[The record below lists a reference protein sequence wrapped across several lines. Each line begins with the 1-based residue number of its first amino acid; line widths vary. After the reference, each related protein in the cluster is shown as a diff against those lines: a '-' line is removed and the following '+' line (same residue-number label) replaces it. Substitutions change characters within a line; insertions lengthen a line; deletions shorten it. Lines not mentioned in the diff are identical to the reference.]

1 VLLIGSLAGAVWF
14 PLFVAAHVL
23 TFATRPVRNR
33 SATILLLFGTAYLGA
48 LLTAGLAPSD
58 IVPGVAPSSHR
69 LLAVLAAALVMACG
83 FVLYM
88 PFYYTI
94 VTSLSVQTIIAIDE
108 APGHRLPLDALASP
122 KVYDRIVRG
131 RLDSMVQAGNLVRD
145 GERYRATTKGRRTA
159 GIFAML
165 KSLWKLGPGG

>member
-1 VLLIGSLAGAVWF
+1 MLLIGSLAGGVWF
-14 PLFVAAHVL
+14 PLFVAAHVG
-23 TFATRPVRNR
+23 TFATRSVRNR
-33 SATILLLFGTAYLGA
+33 SGTILLLFGAAFLGA
-48 LLTAGLAPSD
+48 LVSAALVPVDVVLGSAPT
-58 IVPGVAPSSHR
+58 SHR
-69 LLAVLAAALVMACG
+69 VQALLAAGLVMACG

-94 VTSLSVQTIIAIDE
+94 VTSLSVQTVITIDE

-145 GERYRATTKGRRTA
+145 GERFCATAKGRRTA
-159 GIFAML
+159 GAFAML
-165 KSLWKLGPGG
+165 KSIWKLGPGG

>member
-1 VLLIGSLAGAVWF
+1 VLLIGALAGAVWF
-14 PLFVAAHVL
+14 FLFVAAHVV
-23 TFATRPVRNR
+23 TFATLPVRNR
-33 SATILLLFGTAYLGA
+33 SGTILLLFGAAFVGA
-48 LLTAGLAPSD
+48 LLSAALVPSD
-58 IVPGVAPSSHR
+58 VVPGVIPTSHR
-69 LLAVLAAALVMACG
+69 LLAPLAAGLVMACG

-94 VTSLSVQTIIAIDE
+94 VTSLSVQTVITIDE

-131 RLDSMVQAGNLVRD
+131 RLDSMVRAGNLVRD
-145 GERYRATTKGRRTA
+145 GERFRATPKGARTA
-159 GIFAML
+159 GTFARL